1 MNGCLRYFGRTV
13 ETQHLPAAKAAFQA
27 TSHPLNSKHWSN
39 SAGPGR
45 VRLRFPV
52 HSRGLF
58 LILGLWLAVAT
69 SASTCLVANC
79 PAADGPEDN
88 QPEAGNLLIIGG
100 GKIAPETRNRFFELA
115 GGSSAR
121 IVLIPTASEEVERP
135 EFLERFLAP
144 WKEYAPQS
152 LIILHARNRESAD
165 NLEFIR
171 PLQEATGV
179 WIGGGVQTRLASRYL
194 HTRVEDELRGVRR
207 RGGVVAGTSAGAAI
221 MTRTMIA
228 DGMKRPVMAE
238 GFDFFRGAI
247 VDQHFTQRYRM
258 PRLSAAVRQHPGRF
272 GVGID
277 EETGLLVSGDQGT
290 VLGRGQVRFVATAK
304 GRRGSSPPLL
314 VRDYAPGEEVALGFW
329 RDNAWS
335 EADAAADSRQPS
347 RGPLVAES
355 HIAPLLSY
363 SLLHD
368 YDQVDSRR

>member
-1 MNGCLRYFGRTV
+1 MSGCLRYFGRTS
-13 ETQHLPAAKAAFQA
+13 ETKHQAAAFKPSYPRSGKA
-27 TSHPLNSKHWSN
+27 VADRAPIHSS
-39 SAGPGR
+39 
-45 VRLRFPV
+45 LRFTRVPW
-52 HSRGLF
+52 L
-58 LILGLWLAVAT
+58 LGFCFAIALGGNL
-69 SASTCLVANC
+69 SAR
-79 PAADGPEDN
+79 PFADGPEDN
-88 QPEAGNLLIIGG
+88 QPEAGNLLILGG

-115 GGSSAR
+115 GGNAAR

-135 EFLERFLAP
+135 EFMERFLAP
-144 WKEYAPQS
+144 WKGYAPQS
-152 LIILHARNRESAD
+152 LIILHARDRQSAD
-165 NLEFIR
+165 NLDFVR

-221 MTRTMIA
+221 MTQTMIA

-258 PRLSAAVRQHPGRF
+258 PRLSAAVRQHPSRF

-277 EETGLLVSGDQGT
+277 EETGLLVSGDQGM
-290 VLGRGQVRFVATAK
+290 VLGRGQVRFVATSK
-304 GRRGSSPPLL
+304 GRLGSSPPLL

-329 RDNAWS
+329 RANAWS
-335 EADAAADSRQPS
+335 DAEQSPDSRQPS
-347 RGPLVAES
+347 RAPLVAES
-355 HIAPLLSY
+355 QIAPLLSY

-368 YDQVDSRR
+368 YEQVGSRR